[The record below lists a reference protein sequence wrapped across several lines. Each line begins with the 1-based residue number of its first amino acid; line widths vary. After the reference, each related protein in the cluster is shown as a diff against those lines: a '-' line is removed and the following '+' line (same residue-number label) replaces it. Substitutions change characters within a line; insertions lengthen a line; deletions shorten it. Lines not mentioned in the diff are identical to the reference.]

1 MSEATSG
8 GAFVPTSPITITG
21 QTEFTIL
28 PIVGTGTLLS
38 TTATQTLTNKTLTSP
53 QLNAPTTQTHIGSVS
68 ISPGSIF
75 PGTAVSVEYGDGVLH
90 QTQITFVNVPFTVTL
105 ATTGMGQSLYAFP
118 QGVITILGAS
128 GNMTEKTT
136 SILANT
142 LNAGVTYNWG
152 VGTVTQSTGALATTQ
167 QDIIPSTNGTASATI
182 NVAGAVSLAA
192 RTAAP
197 ANFNGNT
204 SNVNGYFNVGVAGA
218 GDIDADATTI
228 WNGVITITWLF
239 NGLAG

>member
-28 PIVGTGTLLS
+28 PIIGTSTLLS
-38 TTATQTLTNKTLTSP
+38 TTASQILTNKTLTSP
-53 QLNAPTTQTHIGSVS
+53 ILNSPTTTAHVGNVPISV
-68 ISPGSIF
+68 GAIF
-75 PGTAVSVEYGDGVLH
+75 PGTAVAIEYGDGVLH
-90 QTQITFVNVPFTVTL
+90 QTQITFVNVPLTVTL
-105 ATTGMGQSLYAFP
+105 ATTGVGQLLYAFP

-142 LNAGVTYNWG
+142 LNASVTYNWG

-167 QDIIPSTNGTASATI
+167 QDVIPTTNGTASATI

-197 ANFNGNT
+197 AQFNGNAT
-204 SNVNGYFNVGVAGA
+204 SINCYFNVGVAGA

-228 WNGVITITWLF
+228 WNGVMTITWLF
-239 NGLAG
+239 NGLAA